1 MARALDFLASDDE
14 DGGNTAL
21 TSQKSAFDKA
31 SNAPRS
37 SRNDDDDDAQG
48 DSAFIAA
55 AHIAQNKKAATQVVK
70 DSMLKGKSGSKK
82 AASKA
87 AAAGGLTGGGSFQS
101 MGINPSLVRS
111 LLLRGYANPTPIQ
124 RVAIP
129 AILEQPTRDVVGM
142 ARTGSGKTLAYTIP
156 LIQHLNG
163 RHSTSFGVKALILCP
178 SRELALQ
185 ILRVGKDLARGW
197 KGGADGAEGGDDPS
211 GLQRSE
217 AIRWA
222 LIVGGEGMDEQF
234 ALMAN
239 NPDVVIA
246 TPGRLLHLAVEM
258 NLDLSSVSYVVFD
271 EADRLFEM
279 GFAEQLTE
287 LLHRLPLHRQTL
299 LFSATLPKSMVDFA
313 RAGLGENPK
322 LVRLDVD
329 SKVSAELRMGF
340 FSIKPAEKDAALLI
354 LLKDLIG
361 VPYGAQEAPDAE
373 LEEAHKGHSDDE
385 DGGRSG
391 SRNGGK
397 GKFGKGKGKGKGGRS
412 AQAGAISGA
421 DQLRPHQTIIF
432 CATKHHVEY
441 LLLLLTTAGY
451 ACSHIYS
458 SLDQAARSL
467 QMARFRRG
475 ETSLL
480 IVTDVAARGIDLP
493 VLEHVINYDFPTQ
506 PRVFVH
512 RVGRTARA
520 GRKGWAWS
528 LVTNAEL
535 AFLLDLQLFL
545 ARPLVPSPSPS
556 ITSSGKAGDEAEAE
570 ILDCAGS
577 LVLGTLSRE
586 SLDQQNEYIA
596 SGLTNADSAV
606 AVALPALRAVV
617 KRAQSM
623 YERSQ
628 TKASQESY
636 RRAKEMVKAAEASAL
651 GVALAQQGHAQSQ
664 IMVTR
669 AKKAAVLSWRLA
681 GTPLE
686 EDGIHDVLRR
696 PHAYG
701 LNPLPAARANNG
713 AAKSSA
719 EGGASQQQDNA
730 KMAAAR
736 AALLAK
742 VSAFS
747 PAETVFEQ
755 STGKNRAASSNS
767 AAAALE
773 AAALMRERRKVL
785 EKKRA
790 KAAFGQKKEEMEFL
804 EDVTG
809 GGEIPG
815 GGAGGEE
822 EGEKD
827 GMDVDQ
833 VEGDK
838 EVAMADEKDI
848 QDLFGVEAATKES
861 KKRKRAEAEIA
872 SDSEDEDVS
881 DGESG
886 VPTKGKFRDPR
897 FYLDYQQKDA
907 MTERGYSL
915 ANAKGSSFVE
925 QARLATFGLSTD
937 EATLGTQTQRVN
949 AQRWDT
955 KKSKFIRGDGVGS
968 DNKKLIRTESG
979 ARLPASFRSGR
990 WEEWKKEKRVEMP
1003 KVGERELERSAGGG
1017 GGGGGPS
1024 SSSGGKTFRHTSM
1037 KAPKP
1042 LDKLSK
1048 DYDFKLKQR
1057 QRRDADAAGG
1067 GGGDTSFAS
1076 SSGPARGGKNFSQGR
1091 GGHTGD
1097 SGGASTRGGGGRG
1110 GGAGRGGARGRG
1122 GKSAGGTT
1130 RGGPKARNELRS
1142 ASDIQK
1148 NRALLAKRKEKNARP
1163 SKKKARRK

>member
-14 DGGNTAL
+14 DSAPLN
-21 TSQKSAFDKA
+21 SQKSAFQKA
-31 SNAPRS
+31 ASAAGKRKS
-37 SRNDDDDDAQG
+37 NDDDEDDG
-48 DSAFIAA
+48 DDSAFIAA
-55 AHIAQNKKAATQVVK
+55 AQMAQNKKAATQIVK
-70 DSMLKGKSGSKK
+70 DSMLKSKGGNK
-82 AASKA
+82 KQASKA
-87 AAAGGLTGGGSFQS
+87 AAQGGLTGGGSFQS
-101 MGINPSLVRS
+101 MGIHPSLVRS

-124 RVAIP
+124 RLAIP
-129 AILEQPTRDVVGM
+129 AVLEHPPRDVVGM

-197 KGGADGAEGGDDPS
+197 KGGADGAEGGDGNGDPS
-211 GLQRSE
+211 AVQRSE

-234 ALMAN
+234 ALMAS

-287 LLHRLPLHRQTL
+287 LLHRLPIQRQTL
-299 LFSATLPKSMVDFA
+299 LFSATLPKSLVDFA

-322 LVRLDVD
+322 LVRLDAD
-329 SKVSAELRMGF
+329 SKVSSELRMGF
-340 FSIKPAEKDAALLI
+340 FSIKPAEKEAALLI

-361 VPYGAQEAPDAE
+361 VPFGAQAAPDAE
-373 LEEAHKGHSDDE
+373 LEEAHNYQSDDDE
-385 DGGRSG
+385 GGGRSG
-391 SRNGGK
+391 SRNGHSRGGGQSGRGRG
-397 GKFGKGKGKGKGGRS
+397 GKFKGKGKGRS

-421 DQLRPHQTIIF
+421 DQLRPHQTIVF

-556 ITSSGKAGDEAEAE
+556 SSGKKAVEGSEPEL
-570 ILDCAGS
+570 LDCAGS
-577 LVLGTLSRE
+577 LVLGTISRE
-586 SLDQQNEYIA
+586 SLDQQNEYII
-596 SGLTNADSAV
+596 SGITNADSSV
-606 AVALPALRAVV
+606 AVSLPALQAVV
-617 KRAQSM
+617 KRAQGM

-628 TKASQESY
+628 GKASQESY

-651 GVALAQQGHAQSQ
+651 SVAQQGQDTL
-664 IMVTR
+664 VTR
-669 AKKAAVLSWRLA
+669 AKKAAPTSWRLA
-681 GTPLE
+681 GTPME

-696 PHAYG
+696 PRAYG
-701 LNPLPAARANNG
+701 LNPTPSASSSLSFLKSATSASKSTEGTTTPQDAN
-713 AAKSSA
+713 KL
-719 EGGASQQQDNA
+719 
-730 KMAAAR
+730 AAAR

-755 STGKNRAASSNS
+755 TTGKNRAASSGS

-773 AAALMRERRKVL
+773 ASALMRERRKVL

-790 KAAFGQKKEEMEFL
+790 RAAFGQKKEL
-804 EDVTG
+804 EEEEAV
-809 GGEIPG
+809 
-815 GGAGGEE
+815 AGVAGPVDDGSE
-822 EGEKD
+822 EGED
-827 GMDVDQ
+827 GMDVD
-833 VEGDK
+833 EGK

-848 QDLFGVEAATKES
+848 LDLFGAEAITKES
-861 KKRKRAEAEIA
+861 KKRKRAEAQIA
-872 SDSEDEDVS
+872 SDSEDEEEV
-881 DGESG
+881 DGETSG
-886 VPTKGKFRDPR
+886 PTKGKFRDPR

-915 ANAKGSSFVE
+915 ANAAGSSFVE
-925 QARLATFGLSTD
+925 QARLATFGLTTD

-949 AQRWDT
+949 AQRWNT
-955 KKSKFIRGDGVGS
+955 KKSKFIRGDGVGA

-990 WEEWKKEKRVEMP
+990 WEEWKKEKRKHCCV
-1003 KVGERELERSAGGG
+1003 SA
-1017 GGGGGPS
+1017 
-1024 SSSGGKTFRHTSM
+1024 T
-1037 KAPKP
+1037 
-1042 LDKLSK
+1042 
-1048 DYDFKLKQR
+1048 
-1057 QRRDADAAGG
+1057 
-1067 GGGDTSFAS
+1067 
-1076 SSGPARGGKNFSQGR
+1076 
-1091 GGHTGD
+1091 
-1097 SGGASTRGGGGRG
+1097 
-1110 GGAGRGGARGRG
+1110 
-1122 GKSAGGTT
+1122 
-1130 RGGPKARNELRS
+1130 
-1142 ASDIQK
+1142 
-1148 NRALLAKRKEKNARP
+1148 
-1163 SKKKARRK
+1163 

>member
-1 MARALDFLASDDE
+1 MARAIDFLASDDE
-14 DGGNTAL
+14 DAAVPRRSGGAGRGAPDAEGGR
-21 TSQKSAFDKA
+21 SGARR
-31 SNAPRS
+31 SNAHRTAAAGAG
-37 SRNDDDDDAQG
+37 NDDDEDGD

-55 AHIAQNKKAATQVVK
+55 AQIAQNKKAATQVVK
-70 DSMLKGKSGSKK
+70 DSIAKGKGKK
-82 AASKA
+82 ATK

-111 LLLRGYANPTPIQ
+111 LLLRGFANPTPIQ
-124 RVAIP
+124 RLAIP

-163 RHSTSFGVKALILCP
+163 RHSNTFGVKALVLCP

-185 ILRVGKDLARGW
+185 ILRVGKDIARGW
-197 KGGADGAEGGDDPS
+197 KGGAEGDNTDDPTAA
-211 GLQRSE
+211 QRSE

-287 LLHRLPLHRQTL
+287 LLNRLPVHRQTL
-299 LFSATLPKSMVDFA
+299 LFSATLPKSLVEFA

-322 LVRLDVD
+322 LVRLDAD
-329 SKVSAELRMGF
+329 SKVSAELRMAF
-340 FSIKPAEKDAALLI
+340 FSIKPSEKDAALLI

-361 VPYGAQEAPDAE
+361 VPYGAQEAPDAA
-373 LEEAHKGHSDDE
+373 LEDAHNDDSDD
-385 DGGRSG
+385 DGANGAAGAKKGNGRGSGGRDFK
-391 SRNGGK
+391 NK
-397 GKFGKGKGKGKGGRS
+397 GKGKGKGKRP
-412 AQAGAISGA
+412 AHAGAISGA

-493 VLEHVINYDFPTQ
+493 VLEHVVNYDFPTQ

-545 ARPLVPSPSPS
+545 ARPLLPSPPL
-556 ITSSGKAGDEAEAE
+556 TVDAEAAAAEAE
-570 ILDCAGS
+570 LLDFAGT

-586 SLDQQNEYIA
+586 ALDQQSEYIA
-596 SGLTNADSAV
+596 SGLTNADSSV
-606 AVALPALRAVV
+606 AVALPALQAVV
-617 KRAQSM
+617 KRAQGM

-628 TKASQESY
+628 GKASQESY
-636 RRAKEMVKAAEASAL
+636 RRAKEMVKAAEAAAKERAQAAGQAEGKQGKAKASA
-651 GVALAQQGHAQSQ
+651 GQ
-664 IMVTR
+664 T
-669 AKKAAVLSWRLA
+669 WRLA

-686 EDGIHDVLRR
+686 EEGLHDVLRR
-696 PHAYG
+696 PQSYG
-701 LNPLPAARANNG
+701 LKPIARD
-713 AAKSSA
+713 SSTL
-719 EGGASQQQDNA
+719 STSSTNRQDDA

-747 PAETVFEQ
+747 PAETVFEVGI
-755 STGKNRAASSNS
+755 GKNRAASSGS

-773 AAALMRERRKVL
+773 NANLMRQRRQTLAKKQARAAAAL
-785 EKKRA
+785 KRD
-790 KAAFGQKKEEMEFL
+790 EEDE
-804 EDVTG
+804 EA
-809 GGEIPG
+809 
-815 GGAGGEE
+815 GAGGEQADE
-822 EGEKD
+822 EMD
-827 GMDVDQ
+827 GIVDDALD
-833 VEGDK
+833 GAK
-838 EVAMADEKDI
+838 EVTMADEQDI
-848 QDLFGVEAATKES
+848 QAVFGSGATSNKS
-861 KKRKRAEAEIA
+861 KKRKRAEAELA
-872 SDSEDEDVS
+872 TDDSGDESDAGPSLPE
-881 DGESG
+881 
-886 VPTKGKFRDPR
+886 KGKFRDPR

-907 MTERGYSL
+907 LTEKGYSL
-915 ANAKGSSFVE
+915 SNAAGGSFAE
-925 QARLATFGLSTD
+925 QARLATFGLTTD

-955 KKSKFIRGDGVGS
+955 KKGKFIRGDGTGS
-968 DNKKLIRTESG
+968 DNKKIIRTESG

-990 WEEWKKEKRVEMP
+990 WEEWKKEKRIEMP
-1003 KVGERELERSAGGG
+1003 KVGEQELDRASGGG
-1017 GGGGGPS
+1017 GGSSGPS
-1024 SSSGGKTFRHTSM
+1024 SSGKKSFRHTQT

-1042 LDKLSK
+1042 LDKLSR
-1048 DYDFKLKQR
+1048 DYATKLKQR
-1057 QRRDADAAGG
+1057 QRKEADASSGG
-1067 GGGDTSFAS
+1067 PSGPGASGS
-1076 SSGPARGGKNFSQGR
+1076 SSGGAHNRKPLPGAGKKGAP
-1091 GGHTGD
+1091 
-1097 SGGASTRGGGGRG
+1097 GGAKGKPGS
-1110 GGAGRGGARGRG
+1110 GARRTSSGPSR
-1122 GKSAGGTT
+1122 AGP
-1130 RGGPKARNELRS
+1130 RARSELRS

-1148 NRALLAKRKEKNARP
+1148 SRALQMKRKEKNARP
-1163 SKKKARRK
+1163 SKKARRK